1 MAETFEALKQ
11 KYANEWLAVRVTKR
25 ENFDPVEG
33 ELLARGKTSAE
44 VHRAIL
50 RRPEL
55 IAVFFTG
62 KGIPDDVVIA
72 L

>member
-1 MAETFEALKQ
+1 MIETFESLKH
-11 KYANEWLAVRVTKR
+11 KYPNEWLAVRVTKR
-25 ENFDPVEG
+25 EKFDPVEG
-33 ELLARGKTSAE
+33 ELLARGKTSSE
-44 VHRAIL
+44 VHRAIS

-62 KGIPDDVVIA
+62 VEIPDDVVLA